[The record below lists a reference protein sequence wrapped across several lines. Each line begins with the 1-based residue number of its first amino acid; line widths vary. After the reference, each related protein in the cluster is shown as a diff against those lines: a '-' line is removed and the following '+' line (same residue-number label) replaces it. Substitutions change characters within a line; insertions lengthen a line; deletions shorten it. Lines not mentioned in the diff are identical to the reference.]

1 MAGNWGDLVK
11 VWLKRIALVVLLSQ
25 PLFLLV
31 SAPTQASVEI
41 TIAYQ
46 GPLTGPESY
55 VGIPQLNGVK
65 YAINKFNATSTKYK
79 VQLTTIDDQGDPSIA
94 QKIAPAV
101 AENKNVIGLV
111 GPAYSGPSR
120 VSLPLYIKAGLVT
133 ISPSAQSITFTDPS
147 STVYASPIF
156 HRVIGINFS
165 SALAKHSVKGVNAPK
180 AFIID
185 GTENFFGNQIGIIRD
200 TLTSLKASV
209 LGSQEVTSGTTDF
222 SPVIAS
228 IKSTGAN
235 VVIYDGYDNG
245 AAALVKQLRD
255 SGFAGIF
262 SAGNVTFGKDFLAIA
277 GKSAEGARIT
287 TSAVDS
293 ISQISTTLEA
303 DFKKTTGASSGTFS
317 IEAID
322 ASNIMLSCVDK
333 GNITR
338 EALLK
343 CVKEYKGKSLL
354 GAEISFDSYGD
365 ISGNH
370 TYVGEVKN
378 SQIQFA
384 DPITN
389 EPILRKVVES
399 TEAEINLKSV
409 SARTISPGENVW
421 WNFEV
426 TVQPGWT
433 KGIYLQ
439 IEDTQKQFRY
449 LYLDLTSRFKG
460 SIVDKAETFNVDL
473 VLQTHAGLLPGMY
486 SVANF
491 CIEGQK
497 RDCVTDP
504 KYASTF
510 NQSRQNRSVNL
521 EEFSFQVKDTGT
533 NLREE
538 PLKISKITGRKS
550 SYSPGEVIQYE
561 VEAIGKMTLGHAHLS
576 INFAGAVESAYC
588 QPPSALNCTF
598 AQDKQKGVT
607 KITFTFLIPEDLP
620 AGKVELTSMYISSVG
635 TSPSS
640 SGAGGNTTGSWSNGF
655 SYSNKEIQDN
665 NGQIL
670 KNDQTFDFTDYSAT
684 ILDSGGV
691 EKRPPT
697 WTNLAW
703 ETNKVNAGSE
713 AVLTLNVNGYQ
724 RYLSALHLFNLI
736 STSGNNISMKDRVAS
751 VVSVDSVEGIYPL
764 RTSGQYQIKVTIP
777 RTATPGS
784 YRLGQLTV
792 QASNCQ
798 AKNATEWI
806 QKTNT
811 GTYQCIGLNSWET
824 TYNSGY
830 LSSAGWPGS
839 EKTATL
845 TIEILPAAKPQL
857 PSLKVIATESNALK
871 IDYAYDYEVTCEFSA
886 DKGNL
891 THQEV
896 SKGQSNDGVN
906 HLVINDLKPDSVV
919 KLTGACRGTDGLKGD
934 STIVEYR
941 TAKPT
946 PPAIPKVTPNE
957 IGVEI
962 AKFDFV
968 YREGFKYQ
976 VITNSGTAVVSNGT
990 IEFSRLSPDS
1000 KVEFQISITDSY
1012 SQTTTSDPITFTT
1025 NLPNPPK
1032 PPTLQ
1037 LASKTQNRVS
1047 LSTKFEQQNE
1057 YEVTTSSGSASI
1069 SGSTIN
1075 ISDLKAGEK
1084 FTIVLT
1090 AKDKY
1095 GQSATIKEIFQTN
1108 LPSAPRAPTLVSK
1121 AIQANELTVMV
1132 NQQAETQLFVK
1143 SSSGVVSIV
1152 GNLVKITNL
1161 APKTTVTLT
1170 AYIVDQFGQ
1179 SSTVATKSYTTRA
1192 AAPQKSLTCTNGK
1205 TTKVV
1210 IGSNPTCP
1218 AGFKKK

>member
-1 MAGNWGDLVK
+1 MK
-11 VWLKRIALVVLLSQ
+11 VWLKRVALVALLSQ
-25 PLFLLV
+25 PLSVLV
-31 SAPTQASVEI
+31 SAPTQAAVEI

-46 GPLTGPESY
+46 GPLSGPESF
-55 VGIPQLNGVK
+55 VGIPQLNGAK
-65 YAINKFNATSTKYK
+65 YAISKFNAASSKYK

-94 QKIAPAV
+94 QKIAPVV
-101 AENKNVIGLV
+101 ADNKNVIGLV

-147 STVYASPIF
+147 STFYAAPVF
-156 HRVIGINFS
+156 HRVVGINFS
-165 SALAKHSVKGVNAPK
+165 SALAKHSVKGVSAPK

-209 LGSQEVTSGTTDF
+209 VGSQEVTSGTTDF

-303 DFKKTTGASSGTFS
+303 DFKKTTGASSGTYS

-322 ASNIMLSCVDK
+322 ATNIMLSCIDK

-338 EALLK
+338 ETLLK
-343 CVKEYKGKSLL
+343 CVKEYRGKSLL

-389 EPILRKVVES
+389 EPIVRKVVES

-409 SARTISPGENVW
+409 SARTISPGENVS

-439 IEDTQKQFRY
+439 IADAQGQIRY
-449 LYLDLTSRFKG
+449 LNLDLTSQFKG
-460 SIVDKAETFNVDL
+460 GLVEKAETFTTDL
-473 VLQTHAGLLPGMY
+473 VLQTHTGLLPGKY
-486 SVANF
+486 SLANF

-497 RDCVTDP
+497 RVCVTDP

-533 NLREE
+533 NLREA

-561 VEAIGKMTLGHAHLS
+561 VEANGKMTLGQASMTLS
-576 INFAGAVESAYC
+576 IGNNAVSASC
-588 QPPSALNCTF
+588 QGSYGSNCTYI
-598 AQDKQKGVT
+598 QNKEKG
-607 KITFTFLIPEDLP
+607 ITTMTFSFPIPEDLP
-620 AGKVELTSMYISSVG
+620 AGKVELSSIYLSSIGATTS
-635 TSPSS
+635 TSLSD
-640 SGAGGNTTGSWSNGF
+640 ANTTATWNNAF
-655 SYSNKEIQDN
+655 TYSNKSIRSESGDT
-665 NGQIL
+665 L
-670 KNDQTFDFTDYSAT
+670 STDPTFDFSAYSAT
-684 ILDSGGV
+684 ILDSGGG

-697 WTNLAW
+697 WSNLAW
-703 ETNKVNAGSE
+703 KTNKVNAGSE
-713 AVLTLNVNGYQ
+713 AVLTLDVNGYQ
-724 RYLSALHLFNLI
+724 RFISGVNLYNLI
-736 STSGNNISMKDRVAS
+736 STSGKMIPLKD
-751 VVSVDSVEGIYPL
+751 VSSSLVSSETSEGIYPL
-764 RTSGQYQIKVTIP
+764 KKSGKYQIKVTIA
-777 RTATPGS
+777 RSAVPGS
-784 YRLGQLTV
+784 YRLGQLTID
-792 QASNCQ
+792 ASNCE
-798 AKNATEWI
+798 AKNSAEWVA
-806 QKTNT
+806 KLSS
-811 GTYQCIGLNSWET
+811 GSGQCSGLNSWQT
-824 TYNSGY
+824 TYYNGNLKT
-830 LSSAGWPGS
+830 LSWPGS
-839 EKTATL
+839 EATAALTL
-845 TIEILPAAKPQL
+845 EVLPAAKPQL
-857 PSLKVIATESNALK
+857 PSLKVIATEPNVLK
-871 IDYAYDYEVTCEFSA
+871 IDYPYDYEVTCEFSA

-891 THQEV
+891 IHQEV
-896 SKGQSNDGVN
+896 SKGQSNDGLN
-906 HLVINDLKPDSVV
+906 HLIISELKPDSVL
-919 KLTGACRGTDGLKGD
+919 KLTGVCTGIDGMKGD
-934 STIVEYR
+934 SAVVEFR
-941 TAKPT
+941 TAKPV
-946 PPAIPKVTPNE
+946 PPAVPKVSPNE
-957 IGVEI
+957 IGVES

-976 VITNSGTAVVSNGT
+976 VKTNSGTAVVTNGA

-1000 KVEFQISITDSY
+1000 RVEFQISITDPY
-1012 SQTTTSDPITFTT
+1012 SQTTTSDPIVFTT
-1025 NLPNPPK
+1025 KRPK
-1032 PPTLQ
+1032 PPVAPTIQ
-1037 LASKTQNRVS
+1037 LVNKSQTRVS
-1047 LSTKFEQQNE
+1047 ASMKFEQQNE
-1057 YEVTTSSGSASI
+1057 YEVTSTSGTVSI
-1069 SGSTIN
+1069 VGGQIN
-1075 ISDLKAGEK
+1075 VAGLKPGEQ
-1084 FTIVLT
+1084 FTIIVT
-1090 AKDKY
+1090 ATDKY
-1095 GQSATIKEIFQTN
+1095 KQSVSTKESFQAE
-1108 LPSAPRAPTLVSK
+1108 LPSAPRMPSLISK
-1121 AIQANELTVMV
+1121 SILANEITLTTT
-1132 NQQAETQLFVK
+1132 QQDGVQLVVK
-1143 SSSGVVSIV
+1143 SSSGVVTVS
-1152 GNLVKITNL
+1152 GNTIKISNL
-1161 APKTTVTLT
+1161 NPKTSVTLS
-1170 AYIVDQFGQ
+1170 AYSVDQFGQ
-1179 SSTVATKSYTTRA
+1179 SSSVNTKSYTTRA
-1192 AAPQKSLTCTNGK
+1192 AAPQRSLTCTNGK
-1205 TTKVV
+1205 TTKIV
-1210 IGSNPTCP
+1210 IGANPTCP